1 MRPVNLTSATRRG
14 ARHDQQ
20 DMPAERGVGASSER
34 TDPDENTQ
42 LTENLRRPPVRE
54 ARLREPNVPIGVQ
67 IANVGRQ
74 VAHAGTTLAA
84 ISTIPT
90 GLIAL
95 QAPFAAAY
103 GYATDDP
110 YLKNYAMVA
119 CLPVVASLSALGA
132 TYSVERLA
140 AWYLQAQAQASVT
153 KAARAT
159 ELGTTEACLDAAI
172 EMVTMPD
179 AETPTPEMSEGE
191 RTALARDLLHLATAD
206 GSRLPPEI
214 WSAASGVGDDAYTLV
229 SNLLAAAR
237 IRASEEAS
245 ASSAG

>member
-206 GSRLPPEI
+206 RSRLPPEI

>member
-1 MRPVNLTSATRRG
+1 
-14 ARHDQQ
+14 
-20 DMPAERGVGASSER
+20 MPAERGVGASSER

>member
-90 GLIAL
+90 GLNAL
-95 QAPFAAAY
+95 SAPFAAAY

-191 RTALARDLLHLATAD
+191 RTALAMDLLHLATAD
-206 GSRLPPEI
+206 RSRLPPEI

-237 IRASEEAS
+237 IRASAEAS

>member
-1 MRPVNLTSATRRG
+1 
-14 ARHDQQ
+14 
-20 DMPAERGVGASSER
+20 MPAERGVGTSSQR
-34 TDPDENTQ
+34 KDPDDNTQ

-67 IANVGRQ
+67 VANVGRQ
-74 VAHAGTTLAA
+74 AARVGTVMASA
-84 ISTIPT
+84 SVIPS

-110 YLKNYAMVA
+110 YLKNYAMSA
-119 CLPVVASLSALGA
+119 CVPVMASLSALGA
-132 TYSVERLA
+132 AYSVERVT
-140 AWYLQAQAQASVT
+140 AWYLQAHAQASVT
-153 KAARAT
+153 KSARAA

-191 RTALARDLLHLATAD
+191 RTALAKDLLHLATAD
-206 GSRLPPEI
+206 RSRLLPEI

-237 IRASEEAS
+237 SRASAEAF
-245 ASSAG
+245 ASSAV

>member
-1 MRPVNLTSATRRG
+1 RR
-14 ARHDQQ
+14 A
-20 DMPAERGVGASSER
+20 
-34 TDPDENTQ
+34 
-42 LTENLRRPPVRE
+42 PVRE
-54 ARLREPNVPIGVQ
+54 ARLREPNVPIGVRV
-67 IANVGRQ
+67 ANVGRQ
-74 VAHAGTTLAA
+74 AARVGTVMASA
-84 ISTIPT
+84 SVIPN

-103 GYATDDP
+103 GYAIDDP
-110 YLKNYAMVA
+110 YLKNYAMSA
-119 CLPVVASLSALGA
+119 CVPVMASLSALGA
-132 TYSVERLA
+132 AYSVERVT
-140 AWYLQAQAQASVT
+140 AWYLQAQAQAQASVT
-153 KAARAT
+153 KAARAA

-191 RTALARDLLHLATAD
+191 RTALAMDLLHLATAD
-206 GSRLPPEI
+206 RSRLPPEI

-237 IRASEEAS
+237 SRASAEAS

>member
-1 MRPVNLTSATRRG
+1 
-14 ARHDQQ
+14 
-20 DMPAERGVGASSER
+20 MPAERGVGASSER

-206 GSRLPPEI
+206 RSRLPPEI